1 MYSFL
6 ALRYIKVGSGYEF
19 IKNSHTKKMISHYSF
34 NVMTIIIP
42 GASPSRSG
50 YMWWYFIGW
59 LGIGAAETCLLD
71 VAT

>member
-6 ALRYIKVGSGYEF
+6 ALCYIKVESGYEF

-42 GASPSRSG
+42 GALPSRS
-50 YMWWYFIGW
+50 
-59 LGIGAAETCLLD
+59 
-71 VAT
+71 

>member
-6 ALRYIKVGSGYEF
+6 ALCYIKVESGYEF
-19 IKNSHTKKMISHYSF
+19 IENSHTKKIISHYSF

-42 GASPSRSG
+42 GALPSRSG
-50 YMWWYFIGW
+50 DMWWYFIGW
-59 LGIGAAETCLLD
+59 LGVGAAETSVLD